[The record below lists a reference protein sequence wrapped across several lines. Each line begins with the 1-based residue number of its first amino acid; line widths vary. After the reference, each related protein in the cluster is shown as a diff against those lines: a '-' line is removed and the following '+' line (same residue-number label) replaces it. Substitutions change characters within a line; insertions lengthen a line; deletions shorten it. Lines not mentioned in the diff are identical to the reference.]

1 VRRGWCLGREGFRER
16 LIEMVDK
23 VIQGKRKETY
33 RGDEIQAH
41 DEAEAG
47 RLLGVGLKTLGLKE
61 QELDRMAK
69 GAQEKQVLAW
79 WLRNKT
85 VVSREWIS
93 QKLEMGDVSR
103 VRVTQASRNVDT
115 HTDATSA
122 SLRERL
128 ERAS

>member
-1 VRRGWCLGREGFRER
+1 MN
-16 LIEMVDK
+16 IELWGCDPEITEIK

-33 RGDEIQAH
+33 KGDEILAH

-69 GAQEKQVLAW
+69 GAQEKQILAW
-79 WLRNKT
+79 WLRKKT
-85 VVSREWIS
+85 VVSRKWIS
-93 QKLEMGDVSR
+93 QKLKMGEVS
-103 VRVTQASRNVDT
+103 RVTQASRNVDT